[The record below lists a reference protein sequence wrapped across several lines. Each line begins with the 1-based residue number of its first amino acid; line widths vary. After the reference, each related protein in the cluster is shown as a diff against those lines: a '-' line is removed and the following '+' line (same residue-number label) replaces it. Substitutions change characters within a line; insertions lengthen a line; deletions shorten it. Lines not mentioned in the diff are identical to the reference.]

1 MIFISICIIINSR
14 TLIDSMLILTIILLI
29 FALTKV
35 KMIVYEF
42 SGGCVTIRKTHPF
55 SSKKFIRPE
64 IEFPQNYIK
73 DYNVRHN
80 IILGSL
86 ILKVHSK
93 RKKNYSVKVGLFGF
107 SYNQRKSITSSLQN
121 IFISK

>member
-1 MIFISICIIINSR
+1 MNFQGDALQSGKHIRLVVKNS
-14 TLIDSMLILTIILLI
+14 L
-29 FALTKV
+29 
-35 KMIVYEF
+35 
-42 SGGCVTIRKTHPF
+42 
-55 SSKKFIRPE
+55 PE